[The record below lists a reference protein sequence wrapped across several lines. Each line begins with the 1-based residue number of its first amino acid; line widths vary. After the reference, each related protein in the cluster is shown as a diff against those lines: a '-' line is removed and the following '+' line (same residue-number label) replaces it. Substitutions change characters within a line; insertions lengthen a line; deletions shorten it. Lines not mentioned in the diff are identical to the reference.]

1 MKYLC
6 EASSLE
12 GFVQQIACNYLPHGY
27 WFFVTGHVPDRKR
40 ARYVDEKLV
49 AKYGIDVSRA
59 TRSRRK
65 LAGNANLHYIRH
77 ERLFV
82 LLATHGK
89 HLFFDEEHACIR
101 DVREAPIQYGGYSIS
116 YRRGGRTRDGKPD
129 PKWHSHIEIAR
140 APYKDLEGYYL
151 DMARHRNADWLAQ
164 EFYQFPFEP
173 YAPIRRQMLVLLR
186 KVNRVRK
193 RAGYTM
199 LPPDVLPMRR
209 RVVKPFGA
217 SRTGTGSTQAE
228 CAVAKRRSHEAI
240 ACRGTRPRQM
250 A

>member
-1 MKYLC
+1 MRYLC
-6 EASSLE
+6 EATSLE

-27 WFFVTGHVPDRKR
+27 WFYVTGQVPDGKT
-40 ARYVDEKLV
+40 ARLVDEKLA

-89 HLFFDEEHACIR
+89 HSFFEGEKACIR
-101 DVREAPIQYGGYSIS
+101 DAREIPIQYGGYSIS
-116 YRRGGRTRDGKPD
+116 YRRGGRLRDGRPD
-129 PKWHSHIEIAR
+129 PKWHSHVEIAR
-140 APYKDLEGYYL
+140 EPYQDLEAYYL
-151 DMARHRNADWLAQ
+151 DLARHRKAESIAR

-173 YAPIRRQMLVLLR
+173 YAPIRRQLLKLLR

-193 RAGYTM
+193 KAGYRL
-199 LPPDVLPMRR
+199 LPPDILPMKR
-209 RVVKPFGA
+209 RVVKPFKA
-217 SRTGTGSTQAE
+217 ISSSTEEINDSADYQLLQ
-228 CAVAKRRSHEAI
+228 H
-240 ACRGTRPRQM
+240 GTRQR

>member
-6 EASSLE
+6 ETSSLE

-27 WFFVTGHVPDRKR
+27 WFYVTGQVPEGKT
-40 ARYVDEKLV
+40 ARLVDEKLV

-89 HLFFDEEHACIR
+89 HPFFDEEQACIR
-101 DVREAPIQYGGYSIS
+101 DIREIPIQYGGYSIS
-116 YRRGGRTRDGKPD
+116 YRRGGRLRDGRPD
-129 PKWHSHIEIAR
+129 PKWHSHVEIAR
-140 APYKDLEGYYL
+140 GPHKDLEAYYV
-151 DMARHRNADWLAQ
+151 DMAKHRNAEWMAR

-173 YAPIRRQMLVLLR
+173 YAPIRRQLLKLLR

-193 RAGYTM
+193 RAGRTL
-199 LPPDVLPMRR
+199 LPPDILAMRR
-209 RVVKPFGA
+209 RVVKPFKPAPA
-217 SRTGTGSTQAE
+217 SDQD
-228 CAVAKRRSHEAI
+228 
-240 ACRGTRPRQM
+240 RGESDDCCFVRFTTRQRV
-250 A
+250 

>member
-6 EASSLE
+6 ETSSLE

-27 WFFVTGHVPDRKR
+27 WFYVTGHVPDRKR
-40 ARYVDEKLV
+40 ARLVDEKLV

-65 LAGNANLHYIRH
+65 LAGNSNLHYIRH

-89 HLFFDEEHACIR
+89 HSFFAEEQACLR
-101 DVREAPIQYGGYSIS
+101 DVREIPIQYGGYSIS
-116 YRRGGRTRDGKPD
+116 YRQGGRTRDGRPD
-129 PKWHSHIEIAR
+129 PKWHSHVEISR
-140 APYKDLEGYYL
+140 EPYKDLEAYYL
-151 DMARHRNADWLAQ
+151 EMAQHRNAELMAR

-173 YAPIRRQMLVLLR
+173 YAPIRRQMLKLLR
-186 KVNRVRK
+186 KANRVRK
-193 RAGYTM
+193 RAGFAI

-209 RVVKPFGA
+209 RVVKPFRTVLTPAQESGSIEGNHPSCSGA
-217 SRTGTGSTQAE
+217 
-228 CAVAKRRSHEAI
+228 
-240 ACRGTRPRQM
+240 RQR

>member
-1 MKYLC
+1 MRYFC
-6 EASSLE
+6 EATSLE

-27 WFFVTGHVPDRKR
+27 WFYVTGQMPATKD
-40 ARYVDEKLV
+40 ARLIDAKLV
-49 AKYGIDVSRA
+49 EKYGIDVSRA

-89 HLFFDEEHACIR
+89 HSFFDEEKACIR
-101 DVREAPIQYGGYSIS
+101 DAREIPIQYGGYSIS

-129 PKWHSHIEIAR
+129 PKWHSHVEITR
-140 APYKDLEGYYL
+140 GPWKDLEAYYL
-151 DMARHRNADWLAQ
+151 DLARHRKAESIAR

-173 YAPIRRQMLVLLR
+173 YAPIRRQLLKLLR

-193 RAGYTM
+193 RAGYAL
-199 LPPDVLPMRR
+199 LPPEVLPMRR
-209 RVVKPFGA
+209 RVVKPFGLI
-217 SRTGTGSTQAE
+217 
-228 CAVAKRRSHEAI
+228 VEADHK
-240 ACRGTRPRQM
+240 PFFRQR